1 MTDATAGL
9 SLSKFR
15 HSCLLIE
22 LGGVRILLDPGG
34 FSSGFESLT
43 ELSAVLLTHQHPDHL
58 DDARLAALLESNP
71 GAQVIADAASTA
83 QLAERGVAAHAV
95 SPGDELSVEG
105 VSLAVYGGAHADI
118 APGFPTPPNVGYAIG
133 GVFAYSGDAYTPPP
147 EPVQVLAIPAAAPW
161 LRVAET
167 VAYLQQVKPHA
178 VVPVHDAVLSEAGS
192 NLYLNIY
199 RRYATEQGTELRVLD
214 GDGSR
219 SAF

>member
-1 MTDATAGL
+1 MTDVTAGL

-22 LGGVRILLDPGG
+22 LGDVRILLDPGG

-71 GAQVIADAASTA
+71 GAQVIADSASAA
-83 QLAERGVAAHAV
+83 QLAERGVSARTV
-95 SPGDELSVEG
+95 SAGDELSVEG
-105 VSLAVYGGAHADI
+105 VSIAVYGGKHADI

-133 GVFAYSGDAYTPPP
+133 GAFAYSGDAYTPPP

-161 LRVAET
+161 LRAAET
-167 VAYLQQVKPHA
+167 VGYLQQVKPHV

-192 NLYLNIY
+192 NLYFNIY
-199 RRYATEQGTELRVLD
+199 RRYATEQSTEFRVLAA
-214 GDGSR
+214 DGSR
-219 SAF
+219 STF